1 MINVSMSSKGQI
13 VIPLEVRKRLGMS
26 AGTKLELREVAGE
39 VRLRPASRPGKT
51 ATLESALGLARYKG
65 PAISVEQMDEGIR
78 RRMRREWAKK

>member
-26 AGTKLELREVAGE
+26 AGTKLELRE